1 MPTPVGINVEIGL
14 QGDRLGSSNLVKR
27 YFHDEL
33 GSDKKFVPIFS
44 SGDFETALTTI
55 GGVSL
60 SGLSWRTGRGY
71 LMSLG
76 VDYNPLSQ
84 DLCVVGYA
92 RGVGFSVHHPV
103 HVTGLGDFLV
113 KKLEILSDVCPVKRS
128 VGMEADS
135 TVEEMTDEIA
145 KELSQE
151 VDALSH
157 PVKRLYDVEP
167 DEDLLDDFEKCVR
180 IGGED
185 EDMIMDQDLDE
196 ADDNLDDMNDYFASL
211 EDVNPKGKRIE
222 FEKRAQEDLS
232 FPDEVDTPVDI
243 PARERFHKYRA
254 LKCIKEGAWDPY
266 ESLPPE
272 YLQIC
277 EFENFRV
284 RFIDTLHLILTRQLC
299 HNRVVL

>member
-1 MPTPVGINVEIGL
+1 
-14 QGDRLGSSNLVKR
+14 
-27 YFHDEL
+27 
-33 GSDKKFVPIFS
+33 
-44 SGDFETALTTI
+44 
-55 GGVSL
+55 
-60 SGLSWRTGRGY
+60 
-71 LMSLG
+71 
-76 VDYNPLSQ
+76 
-84 DLCVVGYA
+84 
-92 RGVGFSVHHPV
+92 
-103 HVTGLGDFLV
+103 
-113 KKLEILSDVCPVKRS
+113 
-128 VGMEADS
+128 
-135 TVEEMTDEIA
+135 
-145 KELSQE
+145 
-151 VDALSH
+151 
-157 PVKRLYDVEP
+157 
-167 DEDLLDDFEKCVR
+167 
-180 IGGED
+180 
-185 EDMIMDQDLDE
+185 MDQDLDE